1 MNKYDTSE
9 KVVLVDLERS
19 IRYGYVYYWKPFKKG
34 YTTNLDEAGR
44 YSKAKA
50 EKIAAEDFD
59 QRTVAVNQSVIDN
72 IVI

>member
-1 MNKYDTSE
+1 MSSDKAI
-9 KVVLVDLERS
+9 LVDLERS
-19 IRYGYVYYWKPFKKG
+19 IRYGYIYYWKPFKRG

-44 YSKAKA
+44 YSKKEA

-72 IVI
+72 ILI